1 MSNEVFGVNAARV
14 EEQVCHLIEVYKKDG
29 KEATLKEWG
38 FNLDM
43 TPYNKSDV
51 KVKFGPENMLIRR
64 FLWVLFDEQNDV
76 FINEVLNTTEP
87 RAIFE
92 LNPAI
97 GKQEQSLFDILH
109 NKTNSM
115 LTLSMRMLV
124 DAWAVYNL
132 PILPKVLDLV
142 VNHIYENLE
151 SFIDFDG
158 LKEYLEDIEWEYEEN
173 KTPNSKPFEEYLR
186 SCIEEDLVVEW
197 VKNDYFLKQV
207 FDAVEDEVAWEYLE
221 FVWTRFC
228 SSHEFNSALYFVKDT
243 VKKIVPKVLALAS
256 SVG

>member
-14 EEQVCHLIEVYKKDG
+14 EEKVRHLIEVYKVDG
-29 KEATLKEWG
+29 EEETLKVWG

-43 TPYNKSDV
+43 TPYSKSDV
-51 KVKFGPENMLIRR
+51 KVRFGTENMLIRK

-76 FINEVLNTTEP
+76 FINKVLNTTDP

-92 LNPAI
+92 LNPTI
-97 GKQEQSLFDILH
+97 GKKELTLFDVLH
-109 NKTNSM
+109 NKSDSM

-151 SFIDFDG
+151 SFINFDS
-158 LKEYLEDIEWEYEEN
+158 LEDYLEDIEWEYEEN

-207 FDAVEDEVAWEYLE
+207 FDAVKDEVAWEYLE
-221 FVWTRFC
+221 FVWNRFC
-228 SSHEFNSALYFVKDT
+228 TSHEFNAALCFVETT
-243 VKKIVPKVLALAS
+243 VKKIVSKAITLAS
-256 SVG
+256 SVH